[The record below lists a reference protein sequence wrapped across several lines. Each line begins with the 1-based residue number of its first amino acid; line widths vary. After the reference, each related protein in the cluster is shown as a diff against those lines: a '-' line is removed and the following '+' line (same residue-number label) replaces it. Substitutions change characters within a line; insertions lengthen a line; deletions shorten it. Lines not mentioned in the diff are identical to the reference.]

1 MARLTPF
8 GQAVR
13 KHRVD
18 RDETQSDI
26 AHAVGV
32 SVAFWSGIETGKKN
46 ISGDLLEKLSRHL
59 GLPPE
64 QASNLRHLAD
74 VSRAEV
80 KINMQKLSNPS
91 RELVLGFARKF
102 EDGGLSE
109 QQMARLRDILETE
122 D

>member
-13 KHRVD
+13 KHRVE
-18 RDETQSDI
+18 REETQSDI
-26 AHAVGV
+26 ARALGV
-32 SVAFWSGIETGKKN
+32 SVAFWSSIETGKKN
-46 ISGDLLEKLSRHL
+46 IPGNLLEKL
-59 GLPPE
+59 
-64 QASNLRHLAD
+64 NKHLALAPEEA
-74 VSRAEV
+74 VKLQHLASASRAEV

-102 EDGGLSE
+102 ESGGLSKD
-109 QQMARLRDILETE
+109 QLDRLRNILESE

>member
-18 RDETQSDI
+18 REKTQSDI
-26 AHAVGV
+26 ARALGV
-32 SVAFWSGIETGKKN
+32 SVAFWSSIETGKKN
-46 ISGDLLEKLSRHL
+46 IPGDLLDKLTQHL
-59 GLPPE
+59 GLAAE
-64 QASNLRHLAD
+64 EAVKLQHLAD
-74 VSRAEV
+74 ASRAEV
-80 KINMQKLSNPS
+80 KINMQKLTNPS

-102 EDGGLSE
+102 ENGGLSE
-109 QQMARLRDILETE
+109 QQMARLRDILESE